1 MHCKN
6 RRVIPPHA
14 GGTQKHADR
23 ITHTEQLPARPAVVE
38 PWPDHIPESV
48 RAAFPETAGVLWAH
62 QAEALNHLAAGRHVA
77 LATGTSS
84 GKSLVFQAA
93 GLAAIGEGRAKGH
106 AGGTSRLRGMEGH
119 RLPTVLYI
127 APTKALAADQWRR
140 LTPLDVTAAAVDGDN
155 SREDREWARNHAA
168 WILTNP
174 DTLHHVMLPRHE
186 RWTRV
191 LGGLRY
197 VVVDEAHNY
206 RGVFGAHVALVLR
219 RLRRVCAAYGTNP
232 QFVLASATMSEPAS
246 VAARLTGLDVVAV
259 SDDASPRASRRV
271 VLWQPPLIGPS
282 TGSGTEGQTR
292 RSVTAEASDLLADLV
307 VEGTRTLT
315 FVRSRRGA
323 ELVAGATQRLL
334 AEVDPSLPAHVAT
347 YRGGY
352 LPEERRE
359 LEARL
364 RSGDLLGLATTNA
377 LELGIDISGLDAVV
391 SVGFPG
397 TRAAL
402 EQQFGRAGRWGQ
414 ERSGRPEALG
424 VFMARDEPLDAYL
437 VHHPEAL
444 LDAPLETT
452 VFDTDNPYVLGPH
465 LAAAAHERPLTEAD
479 ADIFGPR
486 TMEGIAA
493 LEQAGWLRKRAAGW
507 FWTRRD
513 RASDMADLR
522 SSGGRS
528 VQIVDSATGRL
539 IGTVDASSADST
551 VHDGAVYVHQG
562 ESWVCDHYDVEDG
575 VAEMHAESPEY
586 WTQARSATVISV
598 VETAETQ
605 AWGGATI
612 SHGTVDVSSQVVGYT
627 RRDRNGRSLGDEPL
641 NLPERTL
648 RTSAVWWT
656 VPTGALEGVLTPAD
670 VPGAAHAAEHASIGM
685 LPLLA
690 TCDRWDL
697 GGVSTALHPDTGRLT
712 VFVHDAYAGGAGFAE
727 HGYRV
732 AAHWLAVTRDL
743 IADCACASGCPS
755 CIQSPKCGNGNEPLD
770 KSGAVRLL
778 DLLLREAPSPE
789 PVPSESGT

>member
-1 MHCKN
+1 
-6 RRVIPPHA
+6 VIPPPA
-14 GGTQKHADR
+14 GYTQKYADR
-23 ITHTEQLPARPAVVE
+23 ITHTEQRPARPAVVE
-38 PWPDHIPESV
+38 PWPDHIPEPV
-48 RAAFPETAGVLWAH
+48 RHAFPETAGVLWAH
-62 QAEALNHLAAGRHVA
+62 QAEALTHLAAGRHVA

-93 GLAAIGEGRAKGH
+93 GLAAIQEGRGGH
-106 AGGTSRLRGMEGH
+106 ALEGH
-119 RLPTVLYI
+119 RRPTLLYI

-140 LTPLDVTAAAVDGDN
+140 LVPLDVAAAAVDGDN
-155 SREDREWARNHAA
+155 SREEREWARNHAS

-174 DTLHHVMLPRHE
+174 DTLHHVLLPRHE
-186 RWTRV
+186 RWTRI

-197 VVVDEAHNY
+197 VVVDEAHHY

-219 RLRRVCAAYGTNP
+219 RLRRVCATYGSSP
-232 QFVLASATMSEPAS
+232 QFVLASATMSDPAG
-246 VAARLTGLDVVAV
+246 VAGRLTGLDVVAV
-259 SDDASPRASRRV
+259 SDDASPRTPRRV
-271 VLWQPPLIGPS
+271 MLWQPPLIGE
-282 TGSGTEGQTR
+282 TDTR
-292 RSVTAEASDLLADLV
+292 RSVTAEAADLLADLV

-334 AEVDPSLPAHVAT
+334 AEVDPSLPARVAT

-377 LELGIDISGLDAVV
+377 LELGIDVSGLDAVV

-397 TRAAL
+397 TRAGL
-402 EQQFGRAGRWGQ
+402 EQQFGRAGRWEH
-414 ERSGRPEALG
+414 ERSRRPDALG
-424 VFMARDEPLDAYL
+424 VFIARDEPLDAYL
-437 VHHPEAL
+437 VNHPSAL

-486 TMEGIAA
+486 TLEGIAA
-493 LEQAGWLRKRAAGW
+493 LEEAGWLRKRAAGW

-513 RASDMADLR
+513 RASDLADLR
-522 SSGGRS
+522 SSGGRP

-539 IGTVDASSADST
+539 IGTVDASSADAT

-562 ESWVCDHYDVEDG
+562 ESWVCDHYDVEAG
-575 VAEMHAESPEY
+575 VAEMHADSPEY
-586 WTQARSATVISV
+586 WTQARSTTEITV
-598 VETAETQ
+598 VETAETR
-605 AWGGATI
+605 AWGSATI
-612 SHGTVDVSSQVVGYT
+612 SHGTVDVASQVVGYT
-627 RRDRNGRSLGDEPL
+627 LRDRTGRSLGDEPL

-656 VPTGALEGVLTPAD
+656 VPTEALDGVLTPAD

-732 AAHWLAVTRDL
+732 AAHWLTVTRDL

-778 DLLLREAPSPE
+778 DLLLRDAPSPA
-789 PVPSESGT
+789 PVAAGSVT

>member
-1 MHCKN
+1 MWVYQTLKN
-6 RRVIPPHA
+6 V
-14 GGTQKHADR
+14 DR
-23 ITHTEQLPARPAVVE
+23 ITHTELVPARPAVVE
-38 PWPDHIPESV
+38 PWPDHSPQPV
-48 RAAFPETAGVLWAH
+48 QDTFPETGGAVWAH

-93 GLAAIGEGRAKGH
+93 GLAAIREGRAKGH
-106 AGGTSRLRGMEGH
+106 AGGTSRLRGIEGY
-119 RLPTVLYI
+119 RRPTVLYI

-140 LTPLDVTAAAVDGDN
+140 LAALDVTAAAVDGDN

-174 DTLHHVMLPRHE
+174 DTLHHVLLPGHE
-186 RWTRV
+186 RWTRI

-197 VVVDEAHNY
+197 VIVDEAHNY

-219 RLRRVCAAYGTNP
+219 RLRRVCAAYGSRP
-232 QFVLASATMSEPAS
+232 QFVLASATMADPAR
-246 VAARLTGLDVVAV
+246 VAGRLTGLDVTAGA
-259 SDDASPRASRRV
+259 DDGSPRTQRRV
-271 VLWQPPLIGPS
+271 VLWQPPLVGE
-282 TGSGTEGQTR
+282 TDAR
-292 RSVTAEASDLLADLV
+292 RSVTAEAADLLADLV

-334 AEVDPSLPAHVAT
+334 AEVDSSLPSQVAT

-402 EQQFGRAGRWGQ
+402 EQQFGRAGRWGPPSS
-414 ERSGRPEALG
+414 SGIGTRTALG
-424 VFMARDEPLDAYL
+424 VFIARDEPLDSYL
-437 VHHPEAL
+437 VTHPEAL
-444 LDAPLETT
+444 LGAPLETT

-479 ADIFGPR
+479 ADVFGPR
-486 TMEGIAA
+486 TLEGIAA
-493 LEQAGWLRKRAAGW
+493 LEEAGWLRRRAAGW

-513 RASDMADLR
+513 RASDLADLR
-522 SSGGRS
+522 SSGGRP

-539 IGTVDASSADST
+539 IGTVDASSADAT
-551 VHDGAVYVHQG
+551 VHDGAVYMHQG
-562 ESWVCDHYDVEDG
+562 ESWVCDHYDVEAG

-586 WTQARSATVISV
+586 WTQARSATEIAI
-598 VETAETQ
+598 VETVATQ
-605 AWGGATI
+605 AWGEAVI

-627 RRDRNGRSLGDEPL
+627 LRDRNGRSLGDEPL
-641 NLPERTL
+641 SLPERTL

-656 VPTGALEGVLTPAD
+656 VPKSALEGVLDPTE

-727 HGYRV
+727 HGYSV
-732 AAHWLAVTRDL
+732 AAHWLKVTRDL
-743 IADCACASGCPS
+743 IAECACAAGCPS
-755 CIQSPKCGNGNEPLD
+755 CVQSPKCGNGNEPLD

-778 DLLLREAPSPE
+778 DLLLREA
-789 PVPSESGT
+789 T

>member
-1 MHCKN
+1 
-6 RRVIPPHA
+6 VIPPHA

-23 ITHTEQLPARPAVVE
+23 ITHTEQFPARPAVVE
-38 PWPDHIPESV
+38 PWPDQIPESV
-48 RAAFPETAGVLWAH
+48 RDAFPETAGVLWAH
-62 QAEALNHLAAGRHVA
+62 QAEALNHLAAGRNVA

-93 GLAAIGEGRAKGH
+93 GLAAIQEGRVGH
-106 AGGTSRLRGMEGH
+106 ALEGN
-119 RLPTVLYI
+119 RRPTVLYI

-140 LTPLDVTAAAVDGDN
+140 LAPLGLAAAAVDGDN

-174 DTLHHVMLPRHE
+174 DTLHHVLLPGHE
-186 RWTRV
+186 RWTRIF
-191 LGGLRY
+191 GGLRY

-219 RLRRVCAAYGTNP
+219 RLRRVCAVYGSSP
-232 QFVLASATMSEPAS
+232 QFVLASATMSDPAG
-246 VAARLTGLDVVAV
+246 VAGRLTGLDVVAV
-259 SDDASPRASRRV
+259 SDDASPRSPRRV
-271 VLWQPPLIGPS
+271 VLWQPPFVGE
-282 TGSGTEGQTR
+282 TDVR
-292 RSVTAEASDLLADLV
+292 RSVTAEAADLLADLV
-307 VEGTRTLT
+307 VEGTRTLA

-334 AEVDPSLPAHVAT
+334 ADVDTSLPAHVAT

-377 LELGIDISGLDAVV
+377 LELGIDVSGLDAVV

-402 EQQFGRAGRWGQ
+402 EQQFGRAGRWEHG
-414 ERSGRPEALG
+414 RVGGRPEALG

-437 VHHPEAL
+437 VSHPEAL
-444 LDAPLETT
+444 LDAPPEAT

-465 LAAAAHERPLTEAD
+465 LAAAAHEHPLTEAD

-486 TMEGIAA
+486 TLEGIAA

-513 RASDMADLR
+513 RASDLADLR
-522 SSGGRS
+522 SSGGRP

-539 IGTVDASSADST
+539 IGTVDASSADAT

-562 ESWVCDHYDVEDG
+562 ESWVCDLYDVEAG

-586 WTQARSATVISV
+586 WTQARSMTEIAV
-598 VETAETQ
+598 VATAETQ
-605 AWGGATI
+605 PWGGATI

-627 RRDRNGRSLGDEPL
+627 LRDRTGRSLGDEPL
-641 NLPERTL
+641 ALPERTL
-648 RTSAVWWT
+648 RTAAVWWT
-656 VPTGALEGVLTPAD
+656 VPTEALDGVLAPTD
-670 VPGAAHAAEHASIGM
+670 IPGAAHAAEHASIGM

-732 AAHWLAVTRDL
+732 AAHWLAITRAL

-778 DLLLREAPSPE
+778 DLLLREAPAPE
-789 PVPSESGT
+789 SAPAVSGT

>member
-1 MHCKN
+1 
-6 RRVIPPHA
+6 VIPPHT

-93 GLAAIGEGRAKGH
+93 GLAAIREGRGGH
-106 AGGTSRLRGMEGH
+106 ALEGH
-119 RLPTVLYI
+119 RLPTVLYL

-140 LTPLDVTAAAVDGDN
+140 LAPLDVAAAAVDGDN

-174 DTLHHVMLPRHE
+174 DTLHHVLLPRHE
-186 RWTRV
+186 RWARI
-191 LGGLRY
+191 LGGVRY
-197 VVVDEAHNY
+197 VVIDEAHNY

-219 RLRRVCAAYGTNP
+219 RLRRVCAAYGSDP
-232 QFVLASATMSEPAS
+232 QFVLASATMSDPGG
-246 VAARLTGLDVVAV
+246 VAGRLTGLDVVAV
-259 SDDASPRASRRV
+259 ADDASPRASRRV
-271 VLWQPPLIGPS
+271 VLWQPPLIGE
-282 TGSGTEGQTR
+282 TDIR
-292 RSVTAEASDLLADLV
+292 RSVTAEAADLLADLV
-307 VEGTRTLT
+307 VEGTRTLV

-323 ELVAGATQRLL
+323 ELIAGATQRLL
-334 AEVDPSLPAHVAT
+334 ADIDPSLPARVAT

-402 EQQFGRAGRWGQ
+402 EQQFGRAGRWVQGP
-414 ERSGRPEALG
+414 RTGRPEALG

-437 VHHPEAL
+437 VNHPEAL

-479 ADIFGPR
+479 VGVFGPR
-486 TMEGIAA
+486 TLEGIAA
-493 LEQAGWLRKRAAGW
+493 LEEAGWLRKRAAGW

-513 RASDMADLR
+513 RASDLADLR
-522 SSGGRS
+522 SSGGRP

-539 IGTVDASSADST
+539 IGTVDASSADAT

-562 ESWVCDHYDVEDG
+562 ESWVCDLYDVEAG

-586 WTQARSATVISV
+586 WTQARSTTVIAV

-605 AWGGATI
+605 AWGDATI
-612 SHGTVDVSSQVVGYT
+612 SHGIVDVSSQVVGYT

-656 VPTGALEGVLTPAD
+656 VPTEALDGVLTPTD

-697 GGVSTALHPDTGRLT
+697 GGVSTALHADTGRLT

-732 AAHWLAVTRDL
+732 APHWLTVTRDL
-743 IADCACASGCPS
+743 IADCGCASGCPS

-778 DLLLREAPSPE
+778 DLLLREPPSPE
-789 PVPSESGT
+789 PVPSESRT

>member
-1 MHCKN
+1 
-6 RRVIPPHA
+6 VIPPSV

-23 ITHTEQLPARPAVVE
+23 ITHTEVLPARPAVVE
-38 PWPDHIPESV
+38 PWPDHLPESV
-48 RAAFPETAGVLWAH
+48 RDAFPETGGVLWAH
-62 QAEALNHLAAGRHVA
+62 QAEGLRLLAAGKHVA

-93 GLAAIGEGRAKGH
+93 GLAAIQEGRGGH
-106 AGGTSRLRGMEGH
+106 ALEGH
-119 RLPTVLYI
+119 RRPTVLYV

-140 LTPLDVTAAAVDGDN
+140 LAPLDVTAAAVDGDN

-174 DTLHHVMLPRHE
+174 DTLHHVLLPGHE

-197 VVVDEAHNY
+197 VVVDEAHHY

-219 RLRRVCAAYGTNP
+219 RLRRVCASYGAHP
-232 QFVLASATMSEPAS
+232 QFVLASATMADPAG
-246 VAARLTGLDVVAV
+246 VAARLTGLDVTAV
-259 SDDASPRASRRV
+259 VDDASPRTARRV
-271 VLWQPPLIGPS
+271 MLWQPPLIGE
-282 TGSGTEGQTR
+282 TDTR
-292 RSVTAEASDLLADLV
+292 RSVTAEASDLLTDLV
-307 VEGTRTLT
+307 VAGTRTLT

-323 ELVAGATQRLL
+323 ELVASAAQELL
-334 AEVDPSLPAHVAT
+334 SEVDPSLPAHVAT

-402 EQQFGRAGRWGQ
+402 EQQFGRAGRWVEGGD
-414 ERSGRPEALG
+414 RDEALG

-437 VHHPEAL
+437 VHHPDAL
-444 LDAPLETT
+444 LGAPLETS
-452 VFDTDNPYVLGPH
+452 VFDTDNPHVLGPH

-479 ADIFGPR
+479 VEVFGPR
-486 TMEGIAA
+486 TLEGIAA
-493 LEQAGWLRKRAAGW
+493 LAQAGWLRKRAAGW

-513 RASDMADLR
+513 RASDLADLR
-522 SSGGRS
+522 SSGGRP
-528 VQIVDSATGRL
+528 VQIIDTATGRL
-539 IGTVDASSADST
+539 IGTVDASSADAT

-562 ESWVCDHYDVEDG
+562 ESWVCDHYDVEAG
-575 VAEMHAESPEY
+575 VAEMRAESPEY
-586 WTQARSATVISV
+586 WTQAKSTTEIAILDTD
-598 VETAETQ
+598 ETQ
-605 AWGGATI
+605 AWGEATI
-612 SHGTVDVSSQVVGYT
+612 SHGTVNVSSQVVGYT
-627 RRDRNGRSLGDEPL
+627 LRDGKGRSLGEEPL
-641 NLPERTL
+641 DLPERTL
-648 RTSAVWWT
+648 RTAAVWWT
-656 VPTGALEGVLTPAD
+656 VPPSALDDVLAPTD

-732 AAHWLAVTRDL
+732 AAHWLTVTRDL
-743 IADCACASGCPS
+743 IADCACATGCPS

-770 KSGAVRLL
+770 KAGAVRLL
-778 DLLLREAPSPE
+778 DLLLRDAI
-789 PVPSESGT
+789 

>member
-1 MHCKN
+1 MGPSS
-6 RRVIPPHA
+6 R
-14 GGTQKHADR
+14 G
-23 ITHTEQLPARPAVVE
+23 
-38 PWPDHIPESV
+38 
-48 RAAFPETAGVLWAH
+48 
-62 QAEALNHLAAGRHVA
+62 LNHLATGRHVA

-93 GLAAIGEGRAKGH
+93 GLAAIQQGRRGH
-106 AGGTSRLRGMEGH
+106 SLEGH

-140 LTPLDVTAAAVDGDN
+140 LAPLDVAAAAVDGDN
-155 SREDREWARNHAA
+155 SREEREWARNHAS

-174 DTLHHVMLPRHE
+174 DTLHHVLLPRHE

-197 VVVDEAHNY
+197 VVVDEAHHY

-219 RLRRVCAAYGTNP
+219 RLRRVCAAYGSSP
-232 QFVLASATMSEPAS
+232 QFVLASATMSDPAG
-246 VAARLTGLDVVAV
+246 VAGRLTGLDVVAV
-259 SDDASPRASRRV
+259 ADDASPRASRRV
-271 VLWQPPLIGPS
+271 MLWQPPLIGE
-282 TGSGTEGQTR
+282 TDAR
-292 RSVTAEASDLLADLV
+292 RSVTAEAADLLADLV
-307 VEGTRTLT
+307 VEGTRTLA

-334 AEVDPSLPAHVAT
+334 ADVDPALPARVAT

-397 TRAAL
+397 TRA
-402 EQQFGRAGRWGQ
+402 GAGAAV
-414 ERSGRPEALG
+414 RPSRPVAGSVPPARRTEALG
-424 VFMARDEPLDAYL
+424 VFIARDEPLDAYL
-437 VHHPEAL
+437 VNHPSAL

-486 TMEGIAA
+486 TLEGIAA

-513 RASDMADLR
+513 RASDLADLR
-522 SSGGRS
+522 SSGGRP

-539 IGTVDASSADST
+539 IGTVDASSADAT

-562 ESWVCDHYDVEDG
+562 ESWVCDRYDVEAG

-586 WTQARSATVISV
+586 WTTGPLDDRDHCCGNGRNTGLGRRDHQPRDCRRRQPGHRIHAPGPGRTVTRRRAAQPAGTHPSDVGGLVDRAHRCAPRRPHASRRSRRSAR
-598 VETAETQ
+598 
-605 AWGGATI
+605 GGARLHRHA
-612 SHGTVDVSSQVVGYT
+612 SALGHLRPVGP
-627 RRDRNGRSLGDEPL
+627 RWRVN
-641 NLPERTL
+641 RTAS
-648 RTSAVWWT
+648 RH
-656 VPTGALEGVLTPAD
+656 
-670 VPGAAHAAEHASIGM
+670 GAAH
-685 LPLLA
+685 
-690 TCDRWDL
+690 
-697 GGVSTALHPDTGRLT
+697 RLR
-712 VFVHDAYAGGAGFAE
+712 A
-727 HGYRV
+727 
-732 AAHWLAVTRDL
+732 
-743 IADCACASGCPS
+743 
-755 CIQSPKCGNGNEPLD
+755 
-770 KSGAVRLL
+770 
-778 DLLLREAPSPE
+778 
-789 PVPSESGT
+789 

>member
-1 MHCKN
+1 M
-6 RRVIPPHA
+6 IPPPP
-14 GGTQKHADR
+14 GGTQKYADR
-23 ITHTEQLPARPAVVE
+23 ITHTEQRPARPAVVE
-38 PWPDHIPESV
+38 PWPDHIPEPV
-48 RAAFPETAGVLWAH
+48 RDAFPETVGALWAH
-62 QAEALNHLAAGRHVA
+62 QAQALNHLAAGRHVA

-93 GLAAIGEGRAKGH
+93 GLTAIQQGRQGH
-106 AGGTSRLRGMEGH
+106 SLEGH

-140 LTPLDVTAAAVDGDN
+140 LAPLDVAAAAVDGDN
-155 SREDREWARNHAA
+155 SREQREWARNHAS

-174 DTLHHVMLPRHE
+174 DTLHHVLLPRHE

-197 VVVDEAHNY
+197 VVVDEAHHY

-219 RLRRVCAAYGTNP
+219 RLRRVCAAYGSTP
-232 QFVLASATMSEPAS
+232 QFVLASATMSDPAG
-246 VAARLTGLDVVAV
+246 VAGRLTGLDVVAV
-259 SDDASPRASRRV
+259 SDDASPRASRRIM
-271 VLWQPPLIGPS
+271 LWQPPLIGE
-282 TGSGTEGQTR
+282 TDAR
-292 RSVTAEASDLLADLV
+292 RSVTAEAADLLADLV
-307 VEGTRTLT
+307 VEGTRTLA

-334 AEVDPSLPAHVAT
+334 ADVDPSLPARVAT

-359 LEARL
+359 LEGRL

-397 TRAAL
+397 TRAGL
-402 EQQFGRAGRWGQ
+402 EQQFGRAGRWEHRYAGTL
-414 ERSGRPEALG
+414 RTEALG
-424 VFMARDEPLDAYL
+424 VFIARDEPLDAYL
-437 VHHPEAL
+437 VNHPSAL
-444 LDAPLETT
+444 LDAPLEAT

-486 TMEGIAA
+486 TLEGIAA
-493 LEQAGWLRKRAAGW
+493 LEQAGWLRKRTAGW

-513 RASDMADLR
+513 RASDLADLR
-522 SSGGRS
+522 SSGGRP

-539 IGTVDASSADST
+539 IGTVDASSADAT

-562 ESWVCDHYDVEDG
+562 ESWVCDHYDVEAG

-586 WTQARSATVISV
+586 WTQARSTTEITI
-598 VETAETQ
+598 VETAETR

-612 SHGTVDVSSQVVGYT
+612 SHGTVDVASQVVGYT
-627 RRDRNGRSLGDEPL
+627 LRDRAGRSLGDQPL

-648 RTSAVWWT
+648 RTSAIWWT
-656 VPTGALEGVLTPAD
+656 VPTEALDGVLTPAD

-697 GGVSTALHPDTGRLT
+697 GGVSTAVHPDTGRLT

-732 AAHWLAVTRDL
+732 APHWLTVTRDL
-743 IADCACASGCPS
+743 IADCACGSGCPS

-770 KSGAVRLL
+770 KAGAIRLL
-778 DLLLREAPSPE
+778 DLLLRDAPSPS
-789 PVPSESGT
+789 PVPAGSGT

>member
-1 MHCKN
+1 M
-6 RRVIPPHA
+6 RDGP
-14 GGTQKHADR
+14 
-23 ITHTEQLPARPAVVE
+23 ITYTEQRPARPAVVE
-38 PWPDHIPESV
+38 PWPDQIPESV
-48 RAAFPETAGVLWAH
+48 RNAFPETAGVLWAH
-62 QAEALNHLAAGRHVA
+62 QAEALNHLASGRHVA

-93 GLAAIGEGRAKGH
+93 GLTAIQQGRTGY
-106 AGGTSRLRGMEGH
+106 SLEGH
-119 RLPTVLYI
+119 RRPTVLYI

-140 LTPLDVTAAAVDGDN
+140 LAPLEVAAAAVDGDN
-155 SREDREWARNHAA
+155 SRDDREWARNHAA

-174 DTLHHVMLPRHE
+174 DTLHHVLLPRHE
-186 RWTRV
+186 RWTRIFA
-191 LGGLRY
+191 GLRY
-197 VVVDEAHNY
+197 VVVDEAHHY

-219 RLRRVCAAYGTNP
+219 RLRRVCATYGSSP
-232 QFVLASATMSEPAS
+232 QFVLASATMSDPAG
-246 VAARLTGLDVVAV
+246 VAGRLTGLDVVAV
-259 SDDASPRASRRV
+259 SDDASPRPPRRV
-271 VLWQPPLIGPS
+271 VLWQPPLVGE
-282 TGSGTEGQTR
+282 TDVR
-292 RSVTAEASDLLADLV
+292 RSVTAEAADLLADLV
-307 VEGTRTLT
+307 VEGTRTLA

-334 AEVDPSLPAHVAT
+334 AEVDPSLPARVAT

-352 LPEERRE
+352 LPEERRD

-402 EQQFGRAGRWGQ
+402 EQQFGRAGRWEPGRAGDPPSSPL
-414 ERSGRPEALG
+414 RSEQGGAPSREALG
-424 VFMARDEPLDAYL
+424 VFIARDEPLDAYL
-437 VHHPEAL
+437 VNHPSAL

-486 TMEGIAA
+486 TLEGIAA
-493 LEQAGWLRKRAAGW
+493 LEEAGWLRKRAAGW

-513 RASDMADLR
+513 RASDLADLR
-522 SSGGRS
+522 SSGGRP
-528 VQIVDSATGRL
+528 VQIVDSPTGRL
-539 IGTVDASSADST
+539 IGTVDASSADAT

-562 ESWVCDHYDVEDG
+562 ESWVCDQYDVEAG

-586 WTQARSATVISV
+586 WTQARSTTEIAV
-598 VETAETQ
+598 VETAETL
-605 AWGGATI
+605 AWGGATL
-612 SHGTVDVSSQVVGYT
+612 SHGTVDVSSQVIGYT
-627 RRDRNGRSLGDEPL
+627 LRDRAGRSLGDEPL

-656 VPTGALEGVLTPAD
+656 LPAESLDGVLDPAE

-697 GGVSTALHPDTGRLT
+697 GGVSTALHADTGRLT

-727 HGYRV
+727 HGFRV
-732 AAHWLAVTRDL
+732 APHWLTVTRDL
-743 IADCACASGCPS
+743 IADCACGSGCPS

-770 KSGAVRLL
+770 KSAAVRLL
-778 DLLLREAPSPE
+778 DLLLRDVRSPAPAPDGSA
-789 PVPSESGT
+789 T

>member
-1 MHCKN
+1 M
-6 RRVIPPHA
+6 IPPPA
-14 GGTQKHADR
+14 GGTQNDADR
-23 ITHTEQLPARPAVVE
+23 ITHTEQLPARAAVIE
-38 PWPDHIPESV
+38 PWPEEIPESV
-48 RAAFPETAGVLWAH
+48 REAFPETAGVLWAH
-62 QAEALNHLAAGRHVA
+62 QAEALRHLGEGRHVA

-93 GLAAIGEGRAKGH
+93 GLTAIREGRGGH
-106 AGGTSRLRGMEGH
+106 ALEGH

-140 LTPLDVTAAAVDGDN
+140 LAPLDVTAAAVDGDN

-174 DTLHHVMLPRHE
+174 DTLHHVVLPGHE
-186 RWTRV
+186 RWARV

-197 VVVDEAHNY
+197 VVVDEAHHY
-206 RGVFGAHVALVLR
+206 RGVFGAHVALVIR
-219 RLRRVCAAYGTNP
+219 RLRRVCASYGSNP
-232 QFVLASATMSEPAS
+232 QFVLASATMSDPAG
-246 VAARLTGLDVVAV
+246 VAGRLTGLDVVAV

-271 VLWQPPLIGPS
+271 MLWQPPLIGDPPLDGTSVPAGGAPS
-282 TGSGTEGQTR
+282 DVR
-292 RSVTAEASDLLADLV
+292 RSVTSEAADLLADLV
-307 VEGTRTLT
+307 VEGTRTLA

-334 AEVDPSLPAHVAT
+334 ADVDPSLPARVAT

-402 EQQFGRAGRWGQ
+402 QQQFGRAGRWQ
-414 ERSGRPEALG
+414 DQRDTRRTEALG

-437 VHHPEAL
+437 VNHPEAL
-444 LDAPLETT
+444 LGAPLETT

-479 ADIFGPR
+479 ANVFGPR
-486 TMEGIAA
+486 TLEGIAA
-493 LEQAGWLRKRAAGW
+493 LEEAGWLRKRAAGW

-513 RASDMADLR
+513 RASDLADLR
-522 SSGGRS
+522 SSGGRP

-539 IGTVDASSADST
+539 IGTVDASSADAT

-562 ESWVCDHYDVEDG
+562 ESWVCDYYDVEAG
-575 VAEMHAESPEY
+575 VAEMHAEEPEY
-586 WTQARSATVISV
+586 WTQARSATEIAV

-605 AWGGATI
+605 TWGGATL

-627 RRDRNGRSLGDEPL
+627 LRDRNGRSLGDEPL
-641 NLPERTL
+641 NLPERNL

-656 VPTGALEGVLTPAD
+656 VPAGALEGVLAPTD

-732 AAHWLAVTRDL
+732 AAHWLTITRDL
-743 IADCACASGCPS
+743 IAGCACASGCPS

-770 KSGAVRLL
+770 KDGAVRLL
-778 DLLLREAPSPE
+778 DLLLRDAPPSAPAPE
-789 PVPSESGT
+789 RAEM

>member
-1 MHCKN
+1 M
-6 RRVIPPHA
+6 IPPHA
-14 GGTQKHADR
+14 GVTQKHADR
-23 ITHTEQLPARPAVVE
+23 ITHTEQLPARSAVVE
-38 PWPDHIPESV
+38 PWPEQIPESV
-48 RAAFPETAGVLWAH
+48 REAFPETAGALWAH
-62 QAEALNHLAAGRHVA
+62 QAEALNELAAGRHVV

-93 GLAAIGEGRAKGH
+93 GLAAIRAGRSGQA
-106 AGGTSRLRGMEGH
+106 LDGH
-119 RLPTVLYI
+119 RRPTVLYI

-140 LTPLDVTAAAVDGDN
+140 LAPLDVAAAAVDGDN

-174 DTLHHVMLPRHE
+174 DTLHHVLLPGHE
-186 RWTRV
+186 RWGRV

-197 VVVDEAHNY
+197 VVVDEAHHY
-206 RGVFGAHVALVLR
+206 RGVFGAHVALILR
-219 RLRRVCAAYGTNP
+219 RLRRICATYGSNP
-232 QFVLASATMSEPAS
+232 QFVLASATMSDPAG
-246 VAARLTGLDVVAV
+246 VAGRLTGLEVAAV
-259 SDDASPRASRRV
+259 CDDASPRAARRV
-271 VLWQPPLIGPS
+271 VLWQPPLIRDAPPEGDGVP
-282 TGSGTEGQTR
+282 TGGAPTEVR
-292 RSVTAEASDLLADLV
+292 RSVTAEAADLLTDLV
-307 VEGTRTLT
+307 VAGTRTLV

-334 AEVDPSLPAHVAT
+334 AEVDPALPTRVAT

-402 EQQFGRAGRWGQ
+402 EQQFGRAGRVDPS
-414 ERSGRPEALG
+414 RAATRPEALG

-437 VHHPEAL
+437 VNHPEAL

-479 ADIFGPR
+479 AAIFGPR

-513 RASDMADLR
+513 RASDLADLR
-522 SSGGRS
+522 SSGGRP

-539 IGTVDASSADST
+539 IGTVDASSADAT

-562 ESWVCDHYDVEDG
+562 ESWVCDRYDVEAG
-575 VAEMHAESPEY
+575 VAEMHPESPEY
-586 WTQARSATVISV
+586 WTQARSTTEIAI

-605 AWGGATI
+605 DWGGATI

-627 RRDRNGRSLGDEPL
+627 LRDRNGRSLGDEPL
-641 NLPERTL
+641 ILPERTL

-656 VPTGALEGVLTPAD
+656 VPASALEGVVAPAD

-732 AAHWLAVTRDL
+732 AAHWLMITRDL
-743 IADCACASGCPS
+743 VAGCACISGCPS

-770 KSGAVRLL
+770 KSGAVRLF
-778 DLLLREAPSPE
+778 DLLLEHAS
-789 PVPSESGT
+789 STA